1 MDVVVKAVPGEKEWL
16 LIDLLGRSMG
26 VIRTTDSGQVHVEPD
41 GKATAT
47 MTGMRCGPFASL
59 DEALAMIETHTRGVC
74 RRESDGAQSAADGG
88 PAATVETSTDMPENA
103 SAEPR

>member
-1 MDVVVKAVPGEKEWL
+1 MDVMVKPIPGRQEWL
-16 LIDLLGRSMG
+16 LTDLLGRSMG
-26 VIRTTDSGQVHVEPD
+26 VIRTTDGGKVHVEPD

-74 RRESDGAQSAADGG
+74 RREPEPDQAPADD
-88 PAATVETSTDMPENA
+88 PAACSPA
-103 SAEPR
+103 LSSR

>member
-1 MDVVVKAVPGEKEWL
+1 MVKLVVGRKEWL
-16 LIDLLGRSMG
+16 LTDLLGRSMG
-26 VIRTTDSGQVHVEPD
+26 VIRTTDSGHVRVEPD

-74 RRESDGAQSAADGG
+74 RRETGEDQAAPNE
-88 PAATVETSTDMPENA
+88 PAAAVETSTVMSENA

>member
-1 MDVVVKAVPGEKEWL
+1 MVKPVSGREEWMMT
-16 LIDLLGRSMG
+16 DLLGRTMG
-26 VIRTTDSGQVHVEPD
+26 MIRTTDSGHVHIEPD

-74 RRESDGAQSAADGG
+74 RREPGDAQAAPGE
-88 PAATVETSTDMPENA
+88 PAATVETSTAMSENA

>member
-1 MDVVVKAVPGEKEWL
+1 MVKPVSGRKEWL
-16 LIDLLGRSMG
+16 LTDLLGRPMG
-26 VIRTTDSGQVHVEPD
+26 MIRTTDSGHAHIEPD

-74 RRESDGAQSAADGG
+74 RREPGGSQSRADEAAD
-88 PAATVETSTDMPENA
+88 TTDTSTDMSVNV
-103 SAEPR
+103 SAAPK

>member
-1 MDVVVKAVPGEKEWL
+1 MVKPVFGRKEWL
-16 LIDLLGRSMG
+16 LTDLLGRPMG
-26 VIRTTDSGQVHVEPD
+26 MIRTTDSGHVHIEPD

-74 RRESDGAQSAADGG
+74 RREPGEAQAAAGE
-88 PAATVETSTDMPENA
+88 PAATVETSTDMSENA
-103 SAEPR
+103 SADPR

>member
-1 MDVVVKAVPGEKEWL
+1 MDVMVKPVIDRKEWL
-16 LIDLLGRSMG
+16 LTDLLGRSMG
-26 VIRTTDSGQVHVEPD
+26 VIRTTDSGQVSVEPD
-41 GKATAT
+41 GKATMT

-74 RRESDGAQSAADGG
+74 RREPGEAQASVDET
-88 PAATVETSTDMPENA
+88 AATVETSTAMSENA